1 MIRLPKSDKNDRD
14 LQIPDGN
21 ALEKKAKKPTFK
33 NPESEMHKNH
43 RNNMRD
49 KFLKYGID
57 CFTEHEIIEIL
68 LYQVIPM
75 KDTNPIAHRL
85 LNEYGSVAALM
96 DAGYEQLMQSGLTH
110 TAATFIKFIQQL
122 ATYYNFDKFYDKNK
136 RFDKEVLKKKLIGL
150 AERSDGEIMIL
161 GLYDM
166 SSREIFL
173 GIIDSGGKSSV
184 NLIIEKIV
192 KRVYATTSCRIAVL
206 AHNHPSGILFP
217 SQSDMDMTERVR
229 DELKRIN
236 VTLIDHYIIA
246 NGDCKSIEEIFENQ

>member
-1 MIRLPKSDKNDRD
+1 MICLPKSDKKDKD
-14 LQIPDGN
+14 LQI
-21 ALEKKAKKPTFK
+21 AEKKAKKPTFK
-33 NPESEMHKNH
+33 SPESEMHKNH
-43 RNNMRD
+43 RNNMRG

-57 CFTEHEIIEIL
+57 CFTEHEIIEML
-68 LYQVIPM
+68 LYHVIPM

-85 LNEYGSVAALM
+85 LDEYGSVSALF
-96 DAGYEQLMQSGLTH
+96 DASYEQLMQSGLTH

-122 ATYYNFDKFYDKNK
+122 ATYYNFDKFYDEKK
-136 RFDKEVLKKKLIGL
+136 RLDSALLKKKLIGL
-150 AERSDGEIMIL
+150 TERSDGEVMIL

-192 KRVYATTSCRIAVL
+192 KRVYATASCRLAII

-217 SQSDMDMTERVR
+217 SQSDVDMTEKVR

-236 VTLIDHYIIA
+236 VTLIDHYLIA
-246 NGDCKSIEEIFENQ
+246 NGDCKSIDEIFENQ